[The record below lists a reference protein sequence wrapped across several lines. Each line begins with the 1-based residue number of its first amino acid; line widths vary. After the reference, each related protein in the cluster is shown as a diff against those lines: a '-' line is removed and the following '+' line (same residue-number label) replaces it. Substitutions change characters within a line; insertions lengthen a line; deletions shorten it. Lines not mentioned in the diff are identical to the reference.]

1 MQIYVAYE
9 HYGFNLDI
17 YDVTT
22 SPTNPIVLNNTIN
35 LTTPGFGYFGHRI
48 RMYSQRNRAAIVWDN
63 PFVGLQTIGCEDG
76 NWGTVKD
83 FNGTYG
89 EMDPDLAISDVSN
102 SDPYVRVVYRNT
114 AGNLITTSTFDFDDL
129 FNPGTTVSYGIEDLN
144 SLTVPINS
152 KLVLDSKEVDDYKNW
167 AYTYTDQNN
176 LEVFV
181 RIMYNPV
188 YPGAYTVVANDGSQ
202 GNANIYGMYNVYS
215 PTLHYGGGPSG
226 SSEEITLGWYATNGS
241 YNGYIGSIIKPDG
254 FGAINNLDYLELP
267 NAITASPYP
276 YNPGMSSFPYI
287 FNSGIAFSKLNDDI
301 PTEFMYAAYYDY
313 DASSNDH
320 VLHHAFH
327 KWTNTIFKKQFDY
340 NNNAVK
346 LYPNPS
352 GFMMEPI

>member
-1 MQIYVAYE
+1 
-9 HYGFNLDI
+9 
-17 YDVTT
+17 
-22 SPTNPIVLNNTIN
+22 
-35 LTTPGFGYFGHRI
+35 
-48 RMYSQRNRAAIVWDN
+48 
-63 PFVGLQTIGCEDG
+63 
-76 NWGTVKD
+76 
-83 FNGTYG
+83 
-89 EMDPDLAISDVSN
+89 
-102 SDPYVRVVYRNT
+102 
-114 AGNLITTSTFDFDDL
+114 
-129 FNPGTTVSYGIEDLN
+129 
-144 SLTVPINS
+144 
-152 KLVLDSKEVDDYKNW
+152 
-167 AYTYTDQNN
+167 
-176 LEVFV
+176 
-181 RIMYNPV
+181 MYNPV

-346 LYPNPS
+346 LYPNPFQDRIHTTVVS
-352 GFMMEPI
+352 SENGIVSLQLTDIAGRTIFQKRYSTQKGNSTLTIDGLQNVIPGTYFLNTTVNGKKVNTQVVVKH